1 MSTKDAIIVL
11 ISDYG
16 RDEIQWGL
24 SWEDVSSRVAL
35 ETSKILRSD
44 QMTQRIQ
51 FVIPFLPIPKV
62 NCTTKKA
69 ELTLQVRQFI
79 GRLVENVRYHSFLA
93 RHKTKVSGKME
104 YDVEMIAKELI
115 NMQALYG
122 EYCVQNYRGLEKLFE
137 SRVLTQ
143 ILKKIPT
150 NYAASSS
157 SSRGEE
163 MQEVQISIK
172 IPFQDSQVTVVG
184 PNRYSKYQNKAEL

>member
-1 MSTKDAIIVL
+1 ML

-35 ETSKILRSD
+35 ETNKILRSD

-79 GRLVENVRYHSFLA
+79 GRLVENVRYHPFLA
-93 RHKTKVSGKME
+93 KHKTKVTGKME
-104 YDVEMIAKELI
+104 YDAEMIAKELI
-115 NMQALYG
+115 NMQALYE

-150 NYAASSS
+150 NSAVNSK
-157 SSRGEE
+157 GEE

-172 IPFQDSQVTVVG
+172 IPFQNSQVTVVG
-184 PNRYSKYQNKAEL
+184 PNRYSKNQNKAEL